1 MNARLRPIYRPVR
14 IFPNAEIRM
23 QNQTCSMMKLECVGA
38 LPLLVMS

>member
-1 MNARLRPIYRPVR
+1 MNAMLRQIYRPVR

-23 QNQTCSMMKLECVGA
+23 QNQTCSMLKHEHVGA